1 MVMVETLNISINKNP
16 NSKIGEVDF
25 SNIQFGKVY
34 TDHQFIAEFSNGQWS
49 NLRIDPYEELRISP
63 ASPAI
68 HYGISIFEGLKAYK
82 SQEGEVLVFRPD
94 KNLERMNISAER
106 MCMPLIPE
114 QVYYDGLNTLLST
127 DSDWVP
133 STSGSSLYIR
143 PFLFSDDDYIGIRPS
158 QDFRFMIITC
168 PVGAYYSKPVKVKI
182 EDHFVRAVEGG
193 SGYCKTGC
201 NYGPAIYPA
210 KLAQEKGYDQL
221 IWTDGKDHKYIE
233 ESGTMNIMFV
243 MDGKLVTPAL
253 GDTILNGI
261 TRNSVLTLARDWG
274 MEVEERKVE
283 VAEII
288 SAAKEGRIQ
297 EAFGA
302 GTAATIAQ
310 IELIGHAGTDYQLP
324 AVEGREFSHKV
335 LKELDDIKYGRI
347 ADKFNW
353 VHKVQ

>member
-1 MVMVETLNISINKNP
+1 MVDTLNIHINKNP
-16 NSKIGEVDF
+16 NSKIDQVDF
-25 SNIQFGKVY
+25 NNIQFGKVY
-34 TDHQFIAEFSNGQWS
+34 TDHLFVAEFKDGEWN
-49 NLRIDPYEELRISP
+49 NFRVDPYEDLRISP
-63 ASPAI
+63 ASPSI

-82 SQEGEVLVFRPD
+82 NAKGEVLIFRPD
-94 KNLERMNISAER
+94 KNFERMNISADR

-114 QVYYDGLNTLLST
+114 QVYYDGLNTLLDI
-127 DSDWVP
+127 DSEWVP
-133 STSGSSLYIR
+133 SQSGSSLYIR
-143 PFLFSDDDYIGIRPS
+143 PFLFSDDDFIGIRPS

-182 EDHFVRAVEGG
+182 EDHYVRAVEGG
-193 SGYCKTGC
+193 SGFCKTGC

-233 ESGTMNIMFV
+233 ESGTMNIMFI

-261 TRNSVLTLARDWG
+261 TRDSVLTLARDWG
-274 MEVEERKVE
+274 LDAEERQIE
-283 VAEII
+283 VAEVI

-310 IELIGHAGTDYQLP
+310 IELIGHNGVDYELP
-324 AVEGREFSHKV
+324 DIETREFSQKV

-347 ADKFNW
+347 EDKFGW
-353 VHKVQ
+353 IHKV